1 MSISVVI
8 PALNEAGN
16 IGRLVEETYAAIPPE
31 RLVEVI
37 VVDDHSPDAT
47 SDVVRDVAKTDSRVH
62 LIRHDVNGG
71 VGKAIS
77 TGYIWCRDNDIDIA
91 VVMAGDA

>member
-37 VVDDHSPDAT
+37 VVDDHSEDAT
-47 SDVVRDVAKTDSRVH
+47 GDEIKAHGAMAGVVGVDKCLHTDRLSRCVP
-62 LIRHDVNGG
+62 
-71 VGKAIS
+71 
-77 TGYIWCRDNDIDIA
+77 TGTAIA
-91 VVMAGDA
+91 VLSFDWPWI